1 MGVIKAAIGDG
12 VLTFLW
18 VLCSS
23 NIGVSTYLIA
33 SYFGV
38 VNEMASLLITT
49 HVVFLIF
56 LVFGFLGDA
65 LGGAGFNPTGN
76 AAFYAAGLGDDS
88 LLSAALRCPAQVAGA
103 VAGSL
108 AIMEF
113 MPRQYHHML
122 DGPAL
127 KVDVLTGAIA
137 EGVLTFIITFMVF
150 IIVLRGPE
158 SVILKNWLL
167 TMVTLP
173 LVLAGSKYTGPSMNP
188 ANAFGW
194 AYLSNT
200 HNTWEHFYVYWVG
213 PFTGAILAAWIFRT
227 VFPLPVEQKPQKQ
240 KRN

>member
-18 VLCSS
+18 VLCST
-23 NIGVSTYLIA
+23 NIGVSTYLIT
-33 SYFGV
+33 SSFGV
-38 VNEMASLLITT
+38 VSEVGSLFITT
-49 HVVFLIF
+49 LIVFLIF
-56 LVFGFLGDA
+56 LVFGFLGDV

-88 LLSAALRCPAQVAGA
+88 LLSAAVRCPAQVAGA

-113 MPRQYHHML
+113 MPKQYHHML

-127 KVDVLTGAIA
+127 KVDAQAGAIA

-150 IIVLRGPE
+150 VIVLRGPN
-158 SVILKNWLL
+158 SAILKNWLL

-194 AYLSNT
+194 AYLSNR
-200 HNTWEHFYVYWVG
+200 HNTWEHFYVYWIS
-213 PFTGAILAAWIFRT
+213 PFIGAILAAWIFRAL
-227 VFPLPVEQKPQKQ
+227 FPPPLKQKPQKQ

>member
-18 VLCSS
+18 VLCST
-23 NIGVSTYLIA
+23 NIGVSTYLIT
-33 SYFGV
+33 SSFGV
-38 VNEMASLLITT
+38 VSEVGSLFITT
-49 HVVFLIF
+49 LIVFLIF
-56 LVFGFLGDA
+56 LVFGFLGDV

-88 LLSAALRCPAQVAGA
+88 LLSAAVRCPAQVAGA

-113 MPRQYHHML
+113 MPKQYHHML

-127 KVDVLTGAIA
+127 KVDVQAGAIA

-150 IIVLRGPE
+150 VIVLRGPN
-158 SVILKNWLL
+158 SAILKNWLL

-194 AYLSNT
+194 AYLSNR
-200 HNTWEHFYVYWVG
+200 HNTWEHFYVYWIS
-213 PFTGAILAAWIFRT
+213 PFIGAILAAWIFRAL
-227 VFPLPVEQKPQKQ
+227 FPPPLKQKPQKQ

>member
-23 NIGVSTYLIA
+23 SIGVSTYLIA
-33 SYFGV
+33 SSFGV
-38 VNEMASLLITT
+38 VNEMASLFITT
-49 HVVFLIF
+49 LVVFLIF
-56 LVFGFLGDA
+56 LVFGFLGEA

-88 LLSAALRCPAQVAGA
+88 LLSAAIRCPAQLAGA

-113 MPRQYHHML
+113 MPKQYHHML

-127 KVDVLTGAIA
+127 KVDVKTGAIA
-137 EGVLTFIITFMVF
+137 EGVLTFIITFLVF
-150 IIVLRGPE
+150 VIVLRGPK
-158 SVILKNWLL
+158 SAILKNWLL

-200 HNTWEHFYVYWVG
+200 HNTWGHFYVYWVS
-213 PFTGAILAAWIFRT
+213 PFIGAILAAWIFRAL
-227 VFPLPVEQKPQKQ
+227 FPPPVKQKPRKQ
-240 KRN
+240 

>member
-23 NIGVSTYLIA
+23 CIGVSTYLI
-33 SYFGV
+33 SSSFGV
-38 VNEMASLLITT
+38 VNEMASLFITT
-49 HVVFLIF
+49 LIVFVIF
-56 LVFGFLGDA
+56 LMFGFVGDA

-76 AAFYAAGLGDDS
+76 AAFYAAGLGHDS

-108 AIMEF
+108 AIMEL
-113 MPRQYHHML
+113 MPKKYHHML
-122 DGPAL
+122 EGPAL
-127 KVDVLTGAIA
+127 KVDVQAGAIA

-150 IIVLRGPE
+150 VVVLRGPR
-158 SVILKNWLL
+158 SALLKNLLL
-167 TMVTLP
+167 TMVTVP
-173 LVLAGSKYTGPSMNP
+173 LVVAGSKYTGPSMNP

-200 HNTWEHFYVYWVG
+200 HNTWEHLYVYWIS
-213 PFTGAILAAWIFRT
+213 PFIGAILAAWIFRAL
-227 VFPLPVEQKPQKQ
+227 FPPPVQQKPQKQ